1 MGEGREVS
9 QTRLYSSRVSTAL
22 LPSKPQTWVAGSC
35 LHTRMSSQMGP
46 TSAGSNKGPPGRLRE
61 GGCTQ
66 SLRRRCLYWL
76 SLDLLVQLSLSVK
89 CERGSISC
97 HTETLLSL
105 LSIASS
111 FWSFLRLA
119 LCQNIKWKAVWG
131 MGRGETLSSYLGISL
146 QTSKHCQVYS
156 DGL

>member
-1 MGEGREVS
+1 M
-9 QTRLYSSRVSTAL
+9 SRVNTAL
-22 LPSKPQTWVAGSC
+22 LPSKPQTLTCKSMSPF
-35 LHTRMSSQMGP
+35 HTGMSSQMGP
-46 TSAGSNKGPPGRLRE
+46 ASAGSNKGPPGRFRK

-66 SLRRRCLYWL
+66 SLRRSCLYWL
-76 SLDLLVQLSLSVK
+76 SLDLLEQLSLSVK

>member
-1 MGEGREVS
+1 MGEGGEVS
-9 QTRLYSSRVSTAL
+9 QTRLYISRVSTAIAAL
-22 LPSKPQTWVAGSC
+22 K
-35 LHTRMSSQMGP
+35 
-46 TSAGSNKGPPGRLRE
+46 TSNLRCRFLSPHRDELSDGSNKCWQQQGAPGRLRE

-76 SLDLLVQLSLSVK
+76 SLDLLEQLSLSVK